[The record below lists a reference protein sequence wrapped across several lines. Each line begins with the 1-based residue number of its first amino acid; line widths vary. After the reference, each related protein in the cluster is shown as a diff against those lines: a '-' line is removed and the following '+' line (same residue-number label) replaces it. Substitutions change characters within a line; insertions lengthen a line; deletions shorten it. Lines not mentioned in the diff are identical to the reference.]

1 MGVYLN
7 PGNDGFR
14 MSINDDI
21 YVDKTELIAH
31 TNHRIGKRN
40 RYICISRPRRFG
52 KTMVAEMMAAYYGK
66 QCDSAELFAPY
77 KLAKCDSYRKYLN
90 QYNVIVLNI
99 QDFLSVTNS
108 MDEMLAFLQKRVISE
123 LRRQYPDTIS
133 DDENILSLVLEEI
146 YSQKQEGFVF
156 IIDEWDCILRDKTYH
171 ADEQKKYLDFIRNLL
186 KDKVYVALAYVTGIL
201 PVKKYGTH
209 SALNMFDEYSMT
221 DAGEYAEFFGF
232 TRKEVE
238 NLCEQYQVDFDTMQ
252 SWYDGYIFPGESH
265 IYNPKSVVDSIR
277 RRYFSNYW
285 TKTETYEALKIYID
299 LNYDGLKDAVVRM
312 LAGERVTIN
321 PETFQNDMTTF
332 SSKDDVLTLLV
343 HLGYLAFDR
352 TTSEIFIPNLE
363 IRGEFR
369 NAVTGDHWKEIATA
383 LDTSDRLLRATWD
396 GDAESV
402 AGLLDAAHME
412 NTSILTYN
420 DENSLS
426 CVVSI
431 AYYSAMKDYT
441 MIRELPSGKGFADI
455 VFLPKRFS
463 DKPAMVVELK
473 CDASADGALAQIRE
487 KQYAD
492 SLKEYK
498 GNILLV
504 GINYDKKTKKHT
516 CVIERIEKKSTETQ
530 VS

>member
-14 MSINDDI
+14 LSVNDDI

-52 KTMVAEMMAAYYGK
+52 KTMAAEMLAAYYGK

-99 QDFLSVTNS
+99 QNFLSVTNS
-108 MDEMLAFLQKRVISE
+108 VDEMLTFLQKRVISE

-133 DDENILSLVLEEI
+133 DGESILSLAMGEV

-156 IIDEWDCILRDKTYH
+156 IIDEWDCILRDKRYH
-171 ADEQKKYLDFIRNLL
+171 ADDQKKYLDFIRNLL
-186 KDKVYVALAYVTGIL
+186 KDKVYVALAYMTGIL
-201 PVKKYGTH
+201 PIKKYGTH

-221 DAGEYAEFFGF
+221 DAGDFQEFVGF
-232 TRKEVE
+232 TEEEVRA
-238 NLCEQYQVDFDTMQ
+238 LCEQYQVDFDTMQ
-252 SWYDGYIFPGESH
+252 SWYDGYTFPSVPH
-265 IYNPKSVVDSIR
+265 VYNPKSVVDSIR
-277 RRYFSNYW
+277 RKRFGSYW
-285 TKTETYEALKIYID
+285 TQTETYEALKIYID
-299 LNYDGLKDAVVRM
+299 IDYAGLKDDIIRM
-312 LAGERVTIN
+312 LSGERVQIHTDR
-321 PETFQNDMTTF
+321 FQNDMTTF
-332 SSKDDVLTLLV
+332 ESKDDVLTLLV
-343 HLGYLAFDR
+343 HLGYLAYDSDS
-352 TTSEIFIPNLE
+352 SEVFIPNTE

-369 NAVTGDHWKEIATA
+369 NAVTGDYWKDIATA
-383 LDTSDRLLRATWD
+383 LETSDRLLRATWD
-396 GDAESV
+396 GDAETV
-402 AGLLDAAHME
+402 AELLDAAHME

-420 DENSLS
+420 NENSLS
-426 CVVSI
+426 CVIAI

-441 MIRELPSGKGFADI
+441 KIRELPSGKGFADI

-473 CDASADGALAQIRE
+473 CDDSADGALAQIRE
-487 KQYAD
+487 KKYAD
-492 SLKEYK
+492 SLKDYK
-498 GNILLV
+498 GKLLLV
-504 GINYDKKTKKHT
+504 GINYDKKTKKHD
-516 CVIERIEKKSTETQ
+516 CVIERIEK
-530 VS
+530 